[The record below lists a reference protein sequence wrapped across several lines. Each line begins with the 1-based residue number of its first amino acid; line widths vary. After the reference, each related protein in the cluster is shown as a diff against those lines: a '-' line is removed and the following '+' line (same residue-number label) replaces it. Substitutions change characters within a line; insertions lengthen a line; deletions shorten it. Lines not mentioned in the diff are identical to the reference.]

1 MNCLRLAFGSILI
14 GLVASTAAAQSPIV
28 IGASTPLTGP
38 VSHYGQ
44 HARWGAEM
52 AVAEANAKGSAG
64 FNEPSPQDAVA
75 LHVLVHWRRDAKQAL
90 SRVKAATSGAP
101 GKALAA
107 KWLKTLIGAIDLQ
120 RQGLSLSDPGLAADA
135 ARRGRARI
143 AEAHRLEEQ
152 LDRVLT

>member
-1 MNCLRLAFGSILI
+1 MSSIPGSEEIRATVVADAIGPYRSRLLEDAADFSAAL
-14 GLVASTAAAQSPIV
+14 LV
-28 IGASTPLTGP
+28 L
-38 VSHYGQ
+38 
-44 HARWGAEM
+44 
-52 AVAEANAKGSAG
+52 AEANAKGSAG

-90 SRVKAATSGAP
+90 SRVKAASSGAP
-101 GKALAA
+101 GKGLATN
-107 KWLKTLIGAIDLQ
+107 WLKTLISAIDLQ
-120 RQGLSLSDPGLAADA
+120 RQSLSLSDPGLAADA